1 MKEQLSRGRDIHFDV
16 FDRVIAAQEW
26 GKPGGRKVL
35 AIHGWLDNSASFAP
49 MSNHLE
55 DVHFIALDTAGHGHS
70 SHIAPGLAYNI
81 WQDIADI
88 FAIADSL
95 GWQEF
100 NLIGHSRGAIIAALA
115 AGTFPERIKGLG
127 LIDALAPPPISA
139 EDSPAQLAKS
149 IVDVARRQDR
159 ATSIFNDADAAIVAR
174 QKGMHKISEQA
185 ARLIVERGIKPV
197 AGGYTWSSDP
207 RLMSA
212 SAFKLSQEQIEAF
225 LGRISASCCL
235 IAASLGLQKYIAKQE
250 GLLGKISNI
259 EKHLFDGGHFLHM
272 EEHQFDIARLMDAI
286 LEP

>member
-1 MKEQLSRGRDIHFDV
+1 MQEERGRDIHFDV

-49 MSNHLE
+49 MTQHL
-55 DVHFIALDTAGHGHS
+55 DDIHFIALDIAGHGHS

-81 WQDIADI
+81 WQDIGDI

-100 NLIGHSRGAIIAALA
+100 NLIGHSRGAIIGALA
-115 AGTFPERIKGLG
+115 AGTFPERIWGLG
-127 LIDALAPPPISA
+127 LIDALAPGPVSA
-139 EDSPAQLAKS
+139 EDTPGQLAKS
-149 IVDVARRQDR
+149 ILDVARRQDK
-159 ATSIFNDADAAIVAR
+159 ATTIFSDAEAAITAR
-174 QKGMHKISEQA
+174 QKGMHNISTEA

-212 SAFKLSQEQIEAF
+212 SALKLGQPQIEAF
-225 LGRISASCCL
+225 FDRISAKCCL
-235 IAASLGLQKYIAKQE
+235 IAASEGLQKYISKQE
-250 GLLGKISNI
+250 YLLDKIERA
-259 EKHLFDGGHFLHM
+259 EKHAIEGGHFLHM
-272 EEHQFDIARLMDAI
+272 ESQQKDIAALMDAI
-286 LEP
+286 LG